1 MRTCVIEREQ
11 RNPEAR
17 ASLFN
22 SLRSKTKVQRKYQRF
37 MWLAAIALGAS
48 MIAACGPGT
57 EAPSNTVAATVNGK
71 KIMLS
76 EVERIINEQAQGK
89 QSQFSAHDLAQARL
103 QVVDKL
109 IQREVL
115 FQRADQEK
123 LLPTEEQITTAI
135 NQQKQKTGMTDED
148 FARQL
153 KEQNLT
159 MEALREEAKKD
170 LAINSLQD
178 KYAGKVTI
186 SDREVEE
193 YYNSNKTKF
202 VNERGV
208 GLAVIIVDPA
218 DNTQQGITNDAK
230 GDSEAKA
237 KADGIYQQLKGG
249 ASDFATVARAKSE
262 DPQSLLKGGDIGFFS
277 EDGLR
282 QAGLPKDL
290 TDQFMGPMA
299 VGAITEPKLVN
310 NRYYIFKLQE
320 KRLQTENLTLES
332 QGPQG
337 SVRQQIALEL
347 TNQRK
352 EILNAA
358 LVEVALSEAK
368 IVNSLAANMLS
379 NPANLGLRPAST
391 EATKTAGT
399 PAPAAASPSAS
410 PATKAA
416 ASPATA
422 ASPAKK

>member
-1 MRTCVIEREQ
+1 M
-11 RNPEAR
+11 
-17 ASLFN
+17 
-22 SLRSKTKVQRKYQRF
+22 QRKYQRF